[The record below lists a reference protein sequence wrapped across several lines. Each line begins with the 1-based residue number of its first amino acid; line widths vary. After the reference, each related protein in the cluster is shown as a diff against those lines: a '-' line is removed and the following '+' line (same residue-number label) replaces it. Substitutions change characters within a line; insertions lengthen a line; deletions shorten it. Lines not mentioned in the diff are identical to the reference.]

1 MKLFT
6 VHVEPRLRMAVLVKE
21 GFSWPAFLFQPAWAL
36 WHGLWA
42 TALLVALGIA
52 GVTLLP
58 IGHEGQAAVAL
69 GQAALLGYVA
79 NDLHRWAL
87 ERRGFRFGAVIA
99 GRDRESAEYRFIDRN
114 PEIRP

>member
-36 WHGLWA
+36 WHGLWV
-42 TALLVALGIA
+42 TAVLLAAGLA

-58 IGHEGQAAVAL
+58 LGQEEQAIVAL
-69 GQAALLGYVA
+69 GQAAILGYVG
-79 NDLHRWAL
+79 NDLRRWAL
-87 ERRGFRFGAVIA
+87 ERRGFLFGAVVA
-99 GRDRESAEYRFIDRN
+99 GRDRESAEYRFIDQN